1 MCSFFG
7 LDLTFSYR
15 LFLEKCSRIVLT
27 MLIGMKNGMEFVENP
42 CCDTDLGAPDLG
54 VSIIMGAFFIYWAND
69 TDKNE

>member
-1 MCSFFG
+1 
-7 LDLTFSYR
+7 
-15 LFLEKCSRIVLT
+15 